1 MVQNAVQFPSIDK
14 PHWIVAPTFRQ
25 VKEICWVRLKQ
36 ILRFDPSWIFNEQEL
51 SAVHPVINTKLA
63 LKGSDNEDSLRGV
76 GCTSMGV
83 DEAAM
88 IKRNVWPEILRPML
102 ADTQGPCLFISTPKG
117 RNWFYDLYIQKTP
130 EWKAWHYPTSIN
142 GYISPDEIAQ
152 AKKDMSER
160 LFLQEFMAEFLDE
173 DTGVFK
179 KIRQCA
185 IGQRREPTQGR
196 FYLMGVDLAKTQ
208 DFTVLTVIDSVTRE
222 VVAKERFQDV
232 SWKEQKIRIQ
242 ALALKYNR
250 ALCIVDSTGLGDPI
264 YEDLMNSGVSCEGYK
279 FTNDTKCKL
288 IENLAIA
295 IEQRLITFPPD
306 EDLLDELRSY
316 EYTITDQGR
325 IKYSA
330 PEGKHDD
337 CVISL
342 GLAVWGIR
350 HMMKEAQV
358 LIHDEAQY
366 VQDKQG
372 MGERVEPQEDS
383 GFERGY

>member
-1 MVQNAVQFPSIDK
+1 
-14 PHWIVAPTFRQ
+14 
-25 VKEICWVRLKQ
+25 
-36 ILRFDPSWIFNEQEL
+36 
-51 SAVHPVINTKLA
+51 
-63 LKGSDNEDSLRGV
+63 
-76 GCTSMGV
+76 
-83 DEAAM
+83 
-88 IKRNVWPEILRPML
+88 
-102 ADTQGPCLFISTPKG
+102 
-117 RNWFYDLYIQKTP
+117 
-130 EWKAWHYPTSIN
+130 
-142 GYISPDEIAQ
+142 
-152 AKKDMSER
+152 
-160 LFLQEFMAEFLDE
+160 
-173 DTGVFK
+173 
-179 KIRQCA
+179 
-185 IGQRREPTQGR
+185 
-196 FYLMGVDLAKTQ
+196 MGVDLAKTQ